1 MGEALAWRAE
11 CVPAPATRAP
21 CLLLEVILERSEV
34 CLKLCIIFAHLTIA
48 NRYRAPPGR
57 GEMPPE
63 KAPARAA
70 AAAKAKAK
78 AEATK
83 AKKANKANAKNA
95 NGPPPAES
103 QSGCTGVMIC
113 FW

>member
-1 MGEALAWRAE
+1 
-11 CVPAPATRAP
+11 
-21 CLLLEVILERSEV
+21 
-34 CLKLCIIFAHLTIA
+34 
-48 NRYRAPPGR
+48 
-57 GEMPPE
+57 MPPE

-95 NGPPPAES
+95 NGPPPAET
-103 QSGCTGVMIC
+103 QSGCTGLPTRACTPKPPRAASGVSAA
-113 FW
+113 